1 MSTARYDAQALMD
14 FAWQCLTRVRL
25 QDDMAR
31 CVAKTLVEGDLL
43 GHDTHGLNL
52 LAPYIKELES
62 GSMTASGNPRVL
74 ADKPAAVSWDGQR
87 LPGPWLVQQALSTL
101 MPRARELGC
110 ASLVIRRSHHIAC
123 LAVYLRW
130 ALEQGFLMLLAC
142 SDNNSA
148 SVAPYGGTEAV
159 FTPNP
164 LALGFP
170 LSDGGVMVDISASIT
185 TNNMLNRKRAAG
197 EHYAHAVLMDAH
209 GRPTHD
215 PTVLSQTPPGTLLP
229 VGGTTHGH
237 KGYGLALL
245 VESLTAGLAG
255 RGRADPKE
263 GWGATVH
270 LTLYDIDSYCGQPEF
285 LRQMDHVAQ
294 LCRNNKPIDPARA
307 VRMPGD
313 QGLHRFHEQSAQGVK
328 LHPSIWPQIEA
339 LSQRLDIA
347 LPPARTSTTIKGS

>member
-1 MSTARYDAQALMD
+1 MSAPLYTPSALIEFADRALQAAGLR
-14 FAWQCLTRVRL
+14 A
-25 QDDMAR
+25 DMAH
-31 CVAKTLVEGDLL
+31 CVAQTLVEGDLL

-52 LAPYIKELES
+52 LAPYVKELQT
-62 GSMTASGNPRVL
+62 GRMTPKGEPAVL
-74 ADKPAAVSWDGQR
+74 RDKPATLWWDGQR
-87 LPGPWLVQQALSTL
+87 LPGPWLVRQAMDTL

-110 ASLVIRRSHHIAC
+110 ASLVIKRSHHIAC

-130 ALEQGFLMLLAC
+130 ALEQGFLMLLAS

-148 SVAPYGGTEAV
+148 SVAPYGGTQAV

-164 LALGFP
+164 MALGYP

-197 EHYAHAVLMDAH
+197 ESYEHPVLMDAQGH
-209 GRPTHD
+209 PTQD
-215 PTVLSQTPPGTLLP
+215 PAVLSQDPPGTLLP
-229 VGGTTHGH
+229 VGGLTHGH
-237 KGYGLALL
+237 KGFGLALL

-255 RGRADPKE
+255 RGRIDPKE

-270 LTLYDIDSYCGQPEF
+270 LTLYDIDSFCGQPEF

-294 LCRNNKPIDPARA
+294 MCRGNRPIDPQRP

-313 QGLHRFHEQSAQGVK
+313 RGYQNFRDQSHQGVR
-328 LHPSIWPQIEA
+328 LHPSIWPQLVPMAQE
-339 LSQRLDIA
+339 LGVA
-347 LPPARTSTTIKGS
+347 LPAPI

>member
-1 MSTARYDAQALMD
+1 MNAPRYTPQSLID
-14 FAWQCLTRVRL
+14 FATRTL
-25 QDDMAR
+25 QAVGMEPAKAD
-31 CVAKTLVEGDLL
+31 CVALTLVEGDLL

-52 LAPYIKELES
+52 LAPYVKEVQNGTMSRTDEPL
-62 GSMTASGNPRVL
+62 VL
-74 ADKPAAVSWDGQR
+74 RDKPAALWWDGQR
-87 LPGPWLVQQALSTL
+87 LPGPWLVRRAMDTL
-101 MPRARELGC
+101 MPRARDLGC
-110 ASLVIRRSHHIAC
+110 ASLVIKRSHHIAC

-130 ALEQGFLMLLAC
+130 ALEQGFLMLLAS

-164 LALGFP
+164 LALGYP

-197 EHYAHAVLMDAH
+197 LRYDHDVLMDAQ
-209 GRPTHD
+209 GKPTND
-215 PTVLSQTPPGTLLP
+215 PKVLSEQPPGTLLP
-229 VGGTTHGH
+229 VGGLTHGH

-245 VESLTAGLAG
+245 VESLTAGLSG

-270 LTLYDIDSYCGQPEF
+270 ITLYDIDSFCGQPEF
-285 LRQMDHVAQ
+285 LRQMDRVAQ
-294 LCRNNKPIDPARA
+294 MCRGNRPLDPKQP

-313 QGLHRFHEQSAQGVK
+313 KGYKQMHEQSALGVI
-328 LHPSIWPQIEA
+328 LHPSIWPQLLP
-339 LSQRLDIA
+339 LSQALGVA
-347 LPPARTSTTIKGS
+347 LPEAV

>member
-1 MSTARYDAQALMD
+1 MSEPRYAASDLID
-14 FAWQCLTRVRL
+14 FAQQSL
-25 QDDMAR
+25 QAAGLRADMAA
-31 CVAKTLVEGDLL
+31 CVAQTLVEGDLL

-52 LAPYIKELES
+52 LALYIKELQA
-62 GSMTASGNPRVL
+62 GRMTPTGEPLVL
-74 ADKPAAVSWDGQR
+74 RDKPAALWWDGQR
-87 LPGPWLVQQALSTL
+87 LPGPWLMRLGLDAL

-110 ASLVIRRSHHIAC
+110 ASMVIKRGHHIAC

-130 ALEQGFLMLLAC
+130 ALEQGFLMLLAS

-148 SVAPYGGTEAV
+148 SVAPYGGTQAV

-164 LALGFP
+164 MALGYP

-197 EHYAHAVLMDAH
+197 QTYEHPVLMDAQ
-209 GRPTHD
+209 GQPTSD
-215 PTVLSQTPPGTLLP
+215 PAVLSQDPPGTLLP
-229 VGGTTHGH
+229 VGGLTHGH
-237 KGYGLALL
+237 KGFGLALL

-263 GWGATVH
+263 GWGATIH
-270 LTLYDIDSYCGQPEF
+270 ITLYDIESFCGQPEF

-294 LCRNNKPIDPARA
+294 LCRGNRPIDPQRP

-313 QGLHRFHEQSAQGVK
+313 RGYQNFRQQSQHGVV
-328 LHPSIWPQIEA
+328 LHPSIWPQLVPMAQA
-339 LSQRLDIA
+339 LGVA
-347 LPPARTSTTIKGS
+347 LPQPI

>member
-1 MSTARYDAQALMD
+1 MSAPRYAPSALIEFADRSLQAAGLS
-14 FAWQCLTRVRL
+14 TP
-25 QDDMAR
+25 MAR
-31 CVAKTLVEGDLL
+31 CVAQTLVEGDLL

-52 LAPYIKELES
+52 LAPYVKELKS
-62 GSMTASGNPRVL
+62 GGMTRSGQAVVL
-74 ADKPAAVSWDGQR
+74 RDKPAVLWWDGQR
-87 LPGPWLVQQALSTL
+87 LPGPWLVRQGMDAL

-110 ASLVIRRSHHIAC
+110 ASMAIQRSHHIAC

-130 ALEQGFLMLLAC
+130 ALEEGFMMLLAS

-148 SVAPYGGTEAV
+148 SVAPFGGTQAV

-164 LALGFP
+164 MALGYP

-197 EHYAHAVLMDAH
+197 ESYEHPVLMDAQ

-215 PTVLSQTPPGTLLP
+215 PAVLAQNPPGTLLP
-229 VGGTTHGH
+229 VGGQTHGH
-237 KGYGLALL
+237 KGFGLALL

-270 LTLYDIDSYCGQPEF
+270 ITLYDIDAFCGQPEF
-285 LRQMDHVAQ
+285 LRQMDHVAR
-294 LCRNNKPIDPARA
+294 LCRNNRPIDAQRP

-313 QGLHRFHEQSAQGVK
+313 RGYQNLRLQSEQGVS
-328 LHPSIWPQIEA
+328 LHPSIWPQLVPMA
-339 LSQRLDIA
+339 QDLGVA
-347 LPPARTSTTIKGS
+347 LPGPM

>member
-1 MSTARYDAQALMD
+1 MSAPRYAPSDLID
-14 FAWQCLTRVRL
+14 FADRSL
-25 QDDMAR
+25 QAAGLR
-31 CVAKTLVEGDLL
+31 AEIAQCVAQTLVEGDLL

-52 LAPYIKELES
+52 LAPYVKELQS
-62 GSMTASGNPRVL
+62 GRMNRGGEYTVL
-74 ADKPAAVSWDGQR
+74 RDKPAALWWDGQR
-87 LPGPWLVQQALSTL
+87 LPGPWLVRRGLDTL

-110 ASLVIRRSHHIAC
+110 ASLVIKRSHHIAC

-130 ALEQGFLMLLAC
+130 ALEQGFLMLLAS

-148 SVAPYGGTEAV
+148 SVAPFGGTQAV

-164 LALGFP
+164 MALGYP

-197 EHYAHAVLMDAH
+197 ETYEHPVLMDALGH
-209 GRPTHD
+209 PTHD
-215 PTVLSQTPPGTLLP
+215 PAVLSQDPPGTLLP
-229 VGGTTHGH
+229 VGGLTHGH
-237 KGYGLALL
+237 KGFGLALM

-270 LTLYDIDSYCGQPEF
+270 ITLYDIDSFSGQPEF

-294 LCRNNKPIDPARA
+294 LCRINRPIDPQRP

-313 QGLHRFHEQSAQGVK
+313 RGYQNFRDQSKQGVQ
-328 LHPSIWPQIEA
+328 LHPSIWPQLVPMA
-339 LSQRLDIA
+339 QDLDLG
-347 LPPARTSTTIKGS
+347 LPVPI

>member
-1 MSTARYDAQALMD
+1 MNAPRYTPRSLTD
-14 FAWQCLTRVRL
+14 FATQTL
-25 QDDMAR
+25 QAAGLDAAMAD
-31 CVAKTLVEGDLL
+31 CVALTLVEGDLL

-52 LAPYIKELES
+52 LAPYVKEVQNGTMTRS
-62 GSMTASGNPRVL
+62 GKPLLLR
-74 ADKPAAVSWDGQR
+74 DKPAALWWDGQR
-87 LPGPWLVQQALSTL
+87 LPGPWLVRQAMDTL

-110 ASLVIRRSHHIAC
+110 ASLVIKRSHHIAC

-130 ALEQGFLMLLAC
+130 ALEQGFLMLLAS

-148 SVAPYGGTEAV
+148 SVAPYGGTQAV

-164 LALGFP
+164 LALGYP

-197 EHYAHAVLMDAH
+197 ETYEHPVLMDAQ
-209 GRPTHD
+209 GVPTHD
-215 PTVLSQTPPGTLLP
+215 PAVLNQDPPGTLLP
-229 VGGTTHGH
+229 VGGLTHGH
-237 KGYGLALL
+237 KGFGLALL

-255 RGRADPKE
+255 RGRIDPKE

-270 LTLYDIDSYCGQPEF
+270 VTMYDIDSFCGQPEF

-294 LCRNNKPIDPARA
+294 MCRSNRPIDPDQP

-313 QGLHRFHEQSAQGVK
+313 KGYRHLRQQSAQGVV
-328 LHPSIWPQIEA
+328 LHPSIWPQLVP
-339 LSQRLDIA
+339 LSQSLGVE
-347 LPPARTSTTIKGS
+347 LPKAV